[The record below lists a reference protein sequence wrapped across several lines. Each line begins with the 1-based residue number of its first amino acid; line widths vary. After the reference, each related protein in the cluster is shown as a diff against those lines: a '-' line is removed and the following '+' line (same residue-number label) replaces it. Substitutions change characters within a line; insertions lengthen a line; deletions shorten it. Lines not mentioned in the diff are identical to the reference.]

1 MSPSPAASTA
11 RSGDGSKPTM
21 SLNALLQTESFELV
35 SFLAARLL
43 PCPMQRL
50 KKTDPKSQ
58 IRSKADLLA
67 RLADD
72 FPGYN
77 GVLHNPI
84 ADGDLDGVLR
94 LSGNIVTSLDKIVLL
109 RSQLLKAVPEPVVE
123 PPARRHHPRMKP
135 HKAVVSSHACHNC
148 DTTDTPKW
156 RAGPHGPRSLCNVC
170 GLLNAKKKKRHLLRW
185 SSRPMAN

>member
-1 MSPSPAASTA
+1 MAPSPVASTA
-11 RSGDGSKPTM
+11 RSADGSKPKM
-21 SLNALLQTESFELV
+21 SLNALLQTESFELI
-35 SFLAARLL
+35 RL
-43 PCPMQRL
+43 
-50 KKTDPKSQ
+50 
-58 IRSKADLLA
+58 KADLLA

-94 LSGNIVTSLDKIVLL
+94 LSGNIVTSLDKIVSL
-109 RSQLLKAVPEPVVE
+109 RSQLQKAVPEPVVE
-123 PPARRHHPRMKP
+123 PPRRHHPRMKQH
-135 HKAVVSSHACHNC
+135 HKAISSHACHRC

-185 SSRPMAN
+185 SSRPIAN